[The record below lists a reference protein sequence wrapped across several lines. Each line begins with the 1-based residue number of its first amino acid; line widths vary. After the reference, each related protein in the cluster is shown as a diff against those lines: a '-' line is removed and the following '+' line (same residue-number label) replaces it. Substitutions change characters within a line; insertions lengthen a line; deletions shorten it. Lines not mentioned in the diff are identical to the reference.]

1 MEEKHIG
8 KNLLLYV
15 LIGAIL
21 TIVLSFLVDPVYL
34 LIFLF
39 IAAVILFFLRYIEFG
54 FCLMVALYP
63 FIYLQLLIGQQIN
76 VPWVDVVGI
85 FIFLAWGMKT
95 LWLHHVKKQ
104 NISLA
109 NFPGLLFF
117 ILFFIASALS
127 LLNAVDVT
135 LSTKYV
141 LRPLSFFYFIFVVL
155 PYNLINTKEFLFKIL
170 KIFFGVGFFV
180 SLMGLYSVIFPATA
194 GLFRRAVPI
203 TIFGIEPL
211 GTNHNLIAEV
221 LVAVIPMGLILFW
234 QTKDLFKKN
243 LYLIGL
249 GLMIAINLLTFSRNG
264 WLTLA
269 LELIILIIVRYRE
282 QAKKFI
288 FSYRL
293 PLLLLI
299 VIPLATYMYYFSL
312 TPAVQGSNATRLR
325 LTEIALD
332 LFYKHP
338 YIGNGV
344 GSFIEEVARDKWFI
358 LDFGAPMEAHG
369 VVQQLLAETGILGLV
384 TFFSL
389 LIYILMR
396 IIKIYL
402 NIKPDSEWKYI
413 ILALMITA
421 LGSIS
426 FQFFNTSYFVSK
438 MWLPLGI
445 ALAATKLVPKSAL
458 KSDKRIS

>member
-1 MEEKHIG
+1 
-8 KNLLLYV
+8 
-15 LIGAIL
+15 
-21 TIVLSFLVDPVYL
+21 
-34 LIFLF
+34 
-39 IAAVILFFLRYIEFG
+39 
-54 FCLMVALYP
+54 
-63 FIYLQLLIGQQIN
+63 
-76 VPWVDVVGI
+76 
-85 FIFLAWGMKT
+85 
-95 LWLHHVKKQ
+95 
-104 NISLA
+104 
-109 NFPGLLFF
+109 
-117 ILFFIASALS
+117 
-127 LLNAVDVT
+127 
-135 LSTKYV
+135 
-141 LRPLSFFYFIFVVL
+141 
-155 PYNLINTKEFLFKIL
+155 
-170 KIFFGVGFFV
+170 
-180 SLMGLYSVIFPATA
+180 
-194 GLFRRAVPI
+194 
-203 TIFGIEPL
+203 
-211 GTNHNLIAEV
+211 
-221 LVAVIPMGLILFW
+221 MGLILFW
-234 QTKDLFKKN
+234 QTKDIFKKN

-249 GLMIAINLLTFSRNG
+249 GLMIVINLLTFSRNG
-264 WLTLA
+264 WLVLA
-269 LELIILIIVRYRE
+269 LELTFLIIVRYRE
-282 QAKKFI
+282 PAKKFI

-325 LTEIALD
+325 LTEIALE

-338 YIGNGV
+338 VIGNGA

-389 LIYILMR
+389 LIYILVR
-396 IIKIYL
+396 VIKIYL

-445 ALAATKLVPKSAL
+445 ALAATKLVPKEAL
-458 KSDKRIS
+458 KLASKHENI